1 MIYYVNH
8 LVKELQSIHENR
20 LELAN
25 KLQLAM
31 NSNPVSMYINHIAY
45 FLHYVLMD
53 ICISTFLCYW
63 YIPYYTIQASAHSNI
78 YATVCVQIYYI
89 VVISAE

>member
-31 NSNPVSMYINHIAY
+31 NSNTVSIHIYHIAY
-45 FLHYVLMD
+45 SLYYIF
-53 ICISTFLCYW
+53 ICMCILTCIYYFIHTISTYLIILYMHISK
-63 YIPYYTIQASAHSNI
+63 YILILINI
-78 YATVCVQIYYI
+78 LSYM
-89 VVISAE
+89 